1 MTGNDSR
8 SIDDPSFHVISGKTA
23 HACVFEDA
31 EAVVKAV
38 QAAYRAHGAGTS
50 VNPDS
55 YFLRFPARP
64 ADRIIALP
72 AHLDA
77 FDGRQV
83 TGIKWISSFP
93 GNIRHGIPRASAILV
108 LNDSRTGYPM
118 ACLEASVISAA
129 RTAASAVLGAFHLNG
144 RARTV
149 RSLGIVGTGLIA
161 RYIAEFFLR
170 TGWEIGDLHLHDL
183 RPEDSAAFAARFQPR
198 LRGTA
203 HQHDTAAGVLRM
215 SDMIVF
221 ATTAGTPHVTD
232 PGSVAHSPIILHI
245 SLRDLSPEIIL
256 ASHNVVDD
264 IDHCMKADTST
275 HLAEKLA
282 GHRRF
287 VEYTL
292 PSILSGGPV
301 PDRTRPIV
309 MSPFGM
315 GILDLAVGRLVYD
328 RAVTTGQATPVPD
341 FFFEMTRI

>member
-1 MTGNDSR
+1 MIENDTR
-8 SIDDPSFHVISGKTA
+8 PTANQGFHVVSGKTV

-31 EAVVKAV
+31 EGVIEAVRT
-38 QAAYRAHGAGTS
+38 AYRAHDAGAT

-72 AHLDA
+72 AHLEA
-77 FDGRQV
+77 FDGGQV

-93 GNIRHGIPRASAILV
+93 GNIRHGIPRASAVLV

-144 RARTV
+144 RV
-149 RSLGIVGTGLIA
+149 KSVPSLGIVGTGLIA
-161 RYIAEFFLR
+161 RYIAEFLFL
-170 TGWEIGDLHLHDL
+170 TGWEVGDLHLHDL
-183 RPEDSAAFAARFQPR
+183 RPDDSAAFAARFQPR
-198 LRGTA
+198 IKGTA
-203 HQHDTAAGVLRM
+203 YRHGSATDVLRS
-215 SDMIVF
+215 SDMAVF

-232 PGSVAHSPIILHI
+232 RESIAHSPVILHI

-256 ASHNVVDD
+256 ASHNVMDD
-264 IDHCMKADTST
+264 VDHCMKADTST
-275 HLAEKLA
+275 HLAEKLV

-287 VEYTL
+287 VGFTL
-292 PSILSGGPV
+292 PSILSGGPI
-301 PDRTRPIV
+301 PERTRPIIL
-309 MSPFGM
+309 SPFGM
-315 GILDLAVGRLVYD
+315 GILDLAVGRLVYE
-328 RAVTTGQATPVPD
+328 RAVATGQATAIPD